1 VRPTS
6 ARAHRR
12 TATAG
17 ALVAVASMV
26 ALGIQAGPAGAAP
39 ARHGDLNTGQL
50 PASMS
55 AKAYAALVDHA
66 KAHEQ
71 QTATSLHLPGK
82 VKLKVKSVVKDKD
95 GTTHTRYERTY
106 DGLPVLGGDLI
117 VHRTKSGATKR
128 VTKANSHA
136 LKVDTT
142 PKTLKSTK
150 PATPKAEGS
159 KAPRKVIWAGHGT
172 PVLAWETVIGGTQKD
187 GTPNEMHV
195 ITDATTGKKI
205 TEWQG
210 IEAGTGH
217 SEYSGTVTVNSVLS
231 GGQYQLIDSPR
242 GGHKTYNLSSGTSGT
257 GALCTDDDDDWGNG
271 SASDPQTAC
280 VDAAYGAAETWDFYK
295 DVFGRSGI
303 RGDGVGAYSRVH
315 YGNNYVN
322 AFWDD
327 SCFCMTYGDGQG
339 NSAPLTA
346 LDVAGHEMTHGVTSN
361 TAGLIYSGESG
372 GLNEATS
379 DIMATTMEFWS
390 NNSSDP
396 GDYLIGEKIDIF
408 GDGEPLRYMDQPS
421 KDGASLDYW
430 SSNAGNVDV
439 HYSSGIANHFFY
451 LLSEGS
457 GAKDI
462 NGVHYDSPTYDGLPV
477 TGIGRDKAAA
487 IWYKALTE
495 EMVSTTDY
503 ADARRSTLA
512 AAANLYGQT
521 SAEYTAVENAWAA
534 VNVGSRPGD
543 PGDPGDGTFENTD
556 DVSIPDAGPAVTS
569 PITVSGLSG
578 NAPSDLKVTVDIK
591 HTYRG
596 DLIVD
601 LIAPDGTVHRL
612 KDWGYDSGDNIEK
625 TYTVNASSS
634 PANGTWKLRVQD
646 VWSYDTGYIDSWK
659 LTF

>member
-1 VRPTS
+1 MRPTTS
-6 ARAHRR
+6 GRAHRR
-12 TATAG
+12 TATAS

-26 ALGIQAGPAGAAP
+26 ALGMQAGTAGAAP
-39 ARHGDLNTGQL
+39 AAKADRGQL
-50 PASMS
+50 PATLSPT
-55 AKAYAALVDHA
+55 AYAALVDHA
-66 KAHEQ
+66 RAQEQ
-71 QTATSLHLPGK
+71 RTADVLHLAK
-82 VKLKVKSVVKDKD
+82 QVKLKVKSVVKDKD

-117 VHRTKSGATKR
+117 VHRAKSGDLKR
-128 VTKANSHA
+128 VSKANGHA
-136 LKVDTT
+136 LKVDTA
-142 PKTLKSTK
+142 PGTLKSTR
-150 PATPKAEGS
+150 PDTPKAKGS
-159 KAPRKVIWAGHGT
+159 QAPRKVVWAGDGK
-172 PVLAWETVIGGTQKD
+172 PVLAWETVVGGIQKD
-187 GTPNEMHV
+187 GTPNRMHV
-195 ITDATTGKKI
+195 ITDATTGAEI
-205 TEWQG
+205 TQWQG
-210 IEAGTGH
+210 VEGGTGH
-217 SEYSGTVTVNSVLS
+217 SEYSGTVSLNSVQS
-231 GGQYQLIDSPR
+231 GGQYQLVDDPR
-242 GGHKTYNLSSGTSGT
+242 GGHKTYNLNGGTSGT
-257 GALCTDDDDDWGNG
+257 GSLCTDADDEWGDG
-271 SASDPQTAC
+271 TASDPQTAC
-280 VDAAYGAAETWDFYK
+280 VDAAYGAAETWDFYQ

-379 DIMATTMEFWS
+379 DIMATAMEFWS
-390 NNSSDP
+390 NNPADP

-408 GDGEPLRYMDQPS
+408 GNGEPLRYMDEPS
-421 KDGASLDYW
+421 KDGSSLDYW
-430 SSNAGNVDV
+430 SSSAGNVDV

-462 NGVHYDSPTYDGLPV
+462 GGVHYDSPTYDGLPV

-534 VNVGSRPGD
+534 VNVGDRPGD
-543 PGDPGDGTFENTD
+543 PGDPGDGVFENTD
-556 DVSIPDAGPAVTS
+556 NVSIPDAGPAVTS
-569 PITVSGLSG
+569 PVTVSGLSG
-578 NAPSDLKVTVDIK
+578 NAPSNLKVSVDIK

-601 LIAPDGTVHRL
+601 LVAPNGTVYRL
-612 KDWGYDSGDNIEK
+612 KNWGYDSGDDIDK